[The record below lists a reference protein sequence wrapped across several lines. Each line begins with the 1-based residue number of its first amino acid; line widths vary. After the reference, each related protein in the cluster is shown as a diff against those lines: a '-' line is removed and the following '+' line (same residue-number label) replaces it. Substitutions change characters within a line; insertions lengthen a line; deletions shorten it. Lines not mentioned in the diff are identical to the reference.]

1 MQMGKIV
8 WHIFYKEWIKTRW
21 TYLAALVL
29 GLTTVFYVF
38 IRVENGMERF
48 GAKTYMLKVLYDNPP
63 LIYYRM
69 LLYVPLLIA
78 ACVGVTQYLPET
90 VNRRIRLMLHLPV
103 ANTRLVLGMA
113 LYGVAAVTVSNAL
126 LYGLFAAKSAAL
138 FPAEITLPALKSVL
152 PWLLAAYPV
161 YGFIA
166 MVALEPNR
174 WRAVVYAVTGYYL
187 ISPFVVCGE
196 APGSYF
202 SSALPLLAIAAGSFP
217 LLLYSSYRF
226 SKGER

>member
-29 GLTTVFYVF
+29 GLATVFYVF

-78 ACVGVTQYLPET
+78 ARRSLLP
-90 VNRRIRLMLHLPV
+90 P
-103 ANTRLVLGMA
+103 
-113 LYGVAAVTVSNAL
+113 
-126 LYGLFAAKSAAL
+126 SA
-138 FPAEITLPALKSVL
+138 
-152 PWLLAAYPV
+152 
-161 YGFIA
+161 
-166 MVALEPNR
+166 
-174 WRAVVYAVTGYYL
+174 
-187 ISPFVVCGE
+187 
-196 APGSYF
+196 
-202 SSALPLLAIAAGSFP
+202 
-217 LLLYSSYRF
+217 
-226 SKGER
+226 

>member
-29 GLTTVFYVF
+29 GLATVFYVF

-78 ACVGVTQYLPET
+78 ASVGVTQYLPET

-103 ANTRLVLGMA
+103 ASTRLVLGMA

-126 LYGLFAAKSAAL
+126 LYGLTWLSLRLLGSAGIVEELAKL
-138 FPAEITLPALKSVL
+138 ITLPFTTILNFLGNKLVI
-152 PWLLAAYPV
+152 
-161 YGFIA
+161 F
-166 MVALEPNR
+166 R
-174 WRAVVYAVTGYYL
+174 D
-187 ISPFVVCGE
+187 
-196 APGSYF
+196 
-202 SSALPLLAIAAGSFP
+202 AGKQASG
-217 LLLYSSYRF
+217 R
-226 SKGER
+226 E

>member
-29 GLTTVFYVF
+29 GLATVFYVF

-48 GAKTYMLKVLYDNPP
+48 GAKTYMLKVLYE
-63 LIYYRM
+63 
-69 LLYVPLLIA
+69 PLLIA

-174 WRAVVYAVTGYYL
+174 WRALLYAVTGYYL

-202 SSALPLLAIAAGSFP
+202 SSALSLLAIAAGSFP

>member
-29 GLTTVFYVF
+29 GLATVFYVF

-78 ACVGVTQYLPET
+78 ASVGVTQYLPET

-126 LYGLFAAKSAAL
+126 LYGCSLRK
-138 FPAEITLPALKSVL
+138 
-152 PWLLAAYPV
+152 
-161 YGFIA
+161 
-166 MVALEPNR
+166 
-174 WRAVVYAVTGYYL
+174 
-187 ISPFVVCGE
+187 
-196 APGSYF
+196 APLCF
-202 SSALPLLAIAAGSFP
+202 RLRL
-217 LLLYSSYRF
+217 RF
-226 SKGER
+226 RR

>member
-29 GLTTVFYVF
+29 GLATVFYVF

-113 LYGVAAVTVSNAL
+113 LYGVAAARRS
-126 LYGLFAAKSAAL
+126 K
-138 FPAEITLPALKSVL
+138 EK
-152 PWLLAAYPV
+152 
-161 YGFIA
+161 
-166 MVALEPNR
+166 
-174 WRAVVYAVTGYYL
+174 
-187 ISPFVVCGE
+187 
-196 APGSYF
+196 
-202 SSALPLLAIAAGSFP
+202 SSA
-217 LLLYSSYRF
+217 RH
-226 SKGER
+226 R

>member
-29 GLTTVFYVF
+29 GLATVFYVF

-78 ACVGVTQYLPET
+78 ASVGVTQYLPET

-103 ANTRLVLGMA
+103 ANTRWSWGWPSMA
-113 LYGVAAVTVSNAL
+113 L
-126 LYGLFAAKSAAL
+126 
-138 FPAEITLPALKSVL
+138 
-152 PWLLAAYPV
+152 
-161 YGFIA
+161 
-166 MVALEPNR
+166 R
-174 WRAVVYAVTGYYL
+174 R
-187 ISPFVVCGE
+187 SPFPMRCYTDC
-196 APGSYF
+196 SLRR
-202 SSALPLLAIAAGSFP
+202 ALPCFRLKL
-217 LLLYSSYRF
+217 RF
-226 SKGER
+226 RR